1 MFVTDALKEAEKEID
16 SRGYEMLRILI
27 CDSSG
32 LTLYDTEEYQ
42 NFGSGIDMI
51 TSFLRFADE
60 EVAEYTIQEETVRV
74 KLK

>member
-1 MFVTDALKEAEKEID
+1 MFVTDTLKEAEKEIE

-42 NFGSGIDMI
+42 NFGSGVDII
-51 TSFLRFADE
+51 TGFLRFADE
-60 EVAEYTIQEETVRV
+60 EVAEYTIQEETIRIR
-74 KLK
+74 LK

>member
-1 MFVTDALKEAEKEID
+1 MFVTDTLKEAEKEID
-16 SRGYEMLRILI
+16 SRGYEMRRILI

-51 TSFLRFADE
+51 TGFLRFADE

>member
-1 MFVTDALKEAEKEID
+1 MFVTDTLKEAEKEIE
-16 SRGYEMLRILI
+16 SRSDEMRRILI

-60 EVAEYTIQEETVRV
+60 EVAEYTIQEETIRIR
-74 KLK
+74 LK